1 MDGYLQLSAKERK
14 ACLAVYRRDRSVRRA
29 LVLLLLDQQW
39 SYRDIG
45 AATCVGPNLIAL
57 VKQDF
62 AAGGVDRVL
71 GQQRR
76 SVAMVWWLTVV
87 VRWLINHTPQDF
99 DFFRSRWSCAVL
111 ALLLWERHHIRLSA
125 ETVRRGLHQMG
136 FVWRRPRPVAGCGS
150 TCAHA

>member
-45 AATCVGPNLIAL
+45 AATWVGPNLIAL

-62 AAGGVDRVL
+62 AAGGVDRVI

-87 VRWLINHTPQDF
+87 VRWLIRYVSTHDF
-99 DFFRSRWSCAVL
+99 SIFAWYRIAFGLMVL
-111 ALLLWERHHIRLSA
+111 ATAWSGI
-125 ETVRRGLHQMG
+125 
-136 FVWRRPRPVAGCGS
+136 VAWS
-150 TCAHA
+150 PN